1 MPKPGCVSTQLGK
14 NRVNAVHRTTQLTV
28 FGDCGIVTPMTT
40 STTVM
45 KWPRLV
51 ATVGVAAA
59 VSCGGDKKTSSD
71 VDAPP
76 GAVDAPIKVDAP
88 PAGMTE
94 VSWTLV
100 RNGAAATCA
109 TVDPPNPDV
118 KISFFQ
124 GDVNKQIKRVPCSDG
139 KAVINV
145 PAGSYRMALNLAPAG
160 DPTKS
165 GMEYAS
171 KDVVIPDQGIVTTAE
186 MAQANARFTWV
197 PANITACTGV
207 AKLTMK
213 IDKAT
218 VVSVTCTLGSADA
231 PVPAGNKDAAIA
243 VGTTTFAKTLSIPR
257 AGGNVALPLP

>member
-1 MPKPGCVSTQLGK
+1 
-14 NRVNAVHRTTQLTV
+14 
-28 FGDCGIVTPMTT
+28 MTT
-40 STTVM
+40 STTV
-45 KWPRLV
+45 KQWPRLV
-51 ATVGVAAA
+51 AAFGIAAA
-59 VSCGGDKKTSSD
+59 AGCGGDKKTIGD

-76 GAVDAPIKVDAP
+76 SGVDAPTKVDAP
-88 PAGMTE
+88 PAGMSE

-100 RNGAAATCA
+100 RNGTAATCA

-145 PAGSYRMALNLAPAG
+145 PAGTYRMALNLAPAG

-171 KDVVIPDQGIVTTAE
+171 QDVVIPDQGITTSAE
-186 MAQANARFTWV
+186 MAQANAHFTWM
-197 PANITACTGV
+197 PASITACTGA

-213 IDKAT
+213 IDKTT
-218 VVSVTCTLGSADA
+218 VVSVTCTVGSADS
-231 PVPAGNKDAAIA
+231 PVPAGSKDAAITI
-243 VGTTTFAKTLSIPR
+243 GTTTFAKTLSIPR
-257 AGGNVALPLP
+257 AGGTVALPLP